1 MSAMDVVWVSEGA
14 PKRYE
19 ARDLAALLRRDD
31 GFVWV
36 DVPDLDE
43 ETGRFLSETFGFH
56 EMAVRA
62 CMERSHVP
70 KVHGYADHLFLV
82 LHAPEPDEPGHIH
95 LLQLVQFIGTRYLVT
110 VHGPLGSGVDVEPA
124 LRETRAI
131 LQKMDEGRYGPH
143 SPAEL
148 SFAIVSRLTRH
159 IEGLASVLAT
169 KVAEHERRVRE
180 EALGDP
186 ERVLEELFL
195 ARHELLTLRTMAAQG
210 REICG
215 RVLRLTRGLPPEA
228 GPFFDDL
235 FDQYSRLGSL
245 CDQEKEFLQGVVDFY
260 QSRATTRMN
269 IAMER
274 LALIAALLLP
284 ITAVASIYGMNLIV
298 SEDTRLFHLAGVL
311 TAMAVVTAVMLRWT
325 RRRGWW

>member
-1 MSAMDVVWVSEGA
+1 MTVDVVWVSEGA

-19 ARDLAALLRRDD
+19 ARDLASLLRRDD

-36 DVPDLDE
+36 DIPELDE
-43 ETGRFLSETFGFH
+43 DTGRLLSETFGFH
-56 EMAVRA
+56 AMAVRA
-62 CMERSHVP
+62 CMERSHLS
-70 KVHGYADHLFLV
+70 KVHGYEDHLLLI
-82 LHAPEPDEPGHIH
+82 LHAPEPEEPGQIH
-95 LLQLVQFIGTRYLVT
+95 LLQLVQFIGARYLVT
-110 VHGPLGSGVDVEPA
+110 VHGPLGAGVDVGPA
-124 LRETRAI
+124 LRETRAV
-131 LQKMDEGRYGPH
+131 LQKMDEGRYGPS

-148 SFAIVSRLTRH
+148 SFAIVSRLTTH
-159 IEGLASVLAT
+159 IEWLVSVLAT
-169 KVAEHERRVRE
+169 KVAEHERRVRT

-195 ARHELLTLRTMAAQG
+195 ARHELLTLRTMATQG

-215 RVLRLTRGLPPEA
+215 RVLRLARGLPSQA
-228 GPFFDDL
+228 GPFFEDL
-235 FDQYSRLGSL
+235 IDQYSRLASL

-274 LALIAALLLP
+274 LALLAALLLP

-298 SEDTRLFHLAGVL
+298 SEETRLIHLVGVL
-311 TAMAVVTAVMLRWT
+311 AVLTIVTGVMLRWT